1 MPQQSLLK
9 TGIIQGNAEGG
20 GYSKVAE
27 ISGSNRTSS
36 SSSIVTEVDDVVD
49 EGEGTVGQYEGLV
62 IPENL
67 RLLPTDTESERLRKR
82 KRVKSLKQAWK
93 EKKEADIG
101 QKRANGW
108 QNFTAK
114 RQKL

>member
-1 MPQQSLLK
+1 
-9 TGIIQGNAEGG
+9 
-20 GYSKVAE
+20 
-27 ISGSNRTSS
+27 
-36 SSSIVTEVDDVVD
+36 
-49 EGEGTVGQYEGLV
+49 
-62 IPENL
+62 
-67 RLLPTDTESERLRKR
+67 LLPTDTESERLRKR